1 MKRLMIAAVALALF
15 AAACGGGS
23 QNDGVASLE
32 DDATAPLAAGDD
44 GSADGAT
51 TTTETDPEL
60 ALLEFTQCLRDN
72 GVDVGDPEVDG
83 DGNLGFGGRVQGY
96 DFVADREAFQAARE
110 ACADILEGVS
120 LEFRDRDRTEIED
133 TLVEFATCMRDN
145 GYDMPDPDFSGFS
158 PGSGGGSGPFSE
170 VDPDDPAF
178 ITANEACEE
187 ILSSAFGDV
196 GIRRGPPTGGGG
208 GES

>member
-1 MKRLMIAAVALALF
+1 MKRILVTAVALALV

-23 QNDGVASLE
+23 RSDGVASLE
-32 DDATAPLAAGDD
+32 DNATPALAAGDD

-51 TTTETDPEL
+51 ATTEMDPEL

-83 DGNLGFGGRVQGY
+83 DGNLGFGGRVQGN
-96 DFVADREAFQAARE
+96 DLEADREAFQAARE

-120 LEFRDRDRTEIED
+120 FEFRDRDRTEIED

-158 PGSGGGSGPFSE
+158 PGSGGGGPFSE
-170 VDPDDPAF
+170 ADPEDPAF
-178 ITANEACEE
+178 IAANETCEE
-187 ILSSAFGDV
+187 VLSSAFGEG
-196 GIRRGPPTGGGG
+196 GIRRGPPPGGGG
-208 GES
+208 GDS